1 MKFHTFYLEVMLKI
15 KHRKKVRNFLQS
27 IISNTFCRENVVF
40 ISTSRTS
47 WLNAWQPRK
56 RDVAIFETNEPT
68 GQNFLTSKIQN
79 KVAKRGNNWKF
90 PFYFGKRFTSSG
102 AKEKHQLDPGGHCI
116 SLLGTVW

>member
-15 KHRKKVRNFLQS
+15 KHRKNVRNFLQS
-27 IISNTFCRENVVF
+27 IISNIFCREKVVF

-47 WLNAWQPRK
+47 WLNTWQPRK

-68 GQNFLTSKIQN
+68 GQNFLTSKMQN

-90 PFYFGKRFTSSG
+90 PFYFGKRYSWKALTRARGSNM
-102 AKEKHQLDPGGHCI
+102 P
-116 SLLGTVW
+116 